1 MINITKK
8 YILVSLFAFIF
19 VGCNEKNEPVKD
31 IPKKIE
37 TVIEVKKIPTPKV
50 IQEKKE
56 IIKEEEKKE
65 IKAPVLISYPEQKI
79 ERTSSIATKKT
90 IKNFDF
96 NIIKKGF
103 KDDNTLLIVG
113 GIQGDEPGGFMAAS
127 LIATHYE
134 ITKGSVWIVPNL
146 NFYSIIKRSRGPYG
160 DMNRKFANLP
170 KSDPEYESIQR
181 IKSYINDENV
191 KLIVNLHDGSGYYRP
206 KYIDKQHSPYKWGQC
221 SIIDQEVLK
230 DSKYPDLLS
239 ISNDVVKHVNKNLI
253 TQEHV
258 YHLHNTRT
266 REGDKEMEKTLTY
279 YAINQGKAA
288 FGNEASKSLPTH
300 QRTYYHLLAL
310 EKYMDTMGI
319 KYKRKFNL
327 NDQVVKNIIDNDIE
341 ISLYNNS
348 ITLPLSKIRNIINYF
363 PVKNDGTIDF
373 VPSNPL
379 MSIVKKKDEY
389 IIYYGNRRLSRLKPD
404 YIDYTNETKD
414 VKIKVDN
421 SDKETPFGSLI
432 TVKDQFKVYP
442 IKDYRINVIGYTNK
456 SKKETN
462 IAINRKK
469 MMKQFS
475 IDKDGS
481 IYRIEFYSKEKF
493 AGMILVKFTG

>member
-1 MINITKK
+1 MINVIKK
-8 YILVSLFAFIF
+8 YLFISLFTFILI
-19 VGCNEKNEPVKD
+19 GCNEPVKEFQ
-31 IPKKIE
+31 KKTEEVVTVNKKTE
-37 TVIEVKKIPTPKV
+37 TIVTSKNEVV
-50 IQEKKE
+50 IQE
-56 IIKEEEKKE
+56 E
-65 IKAPVLISYPEQKI
+65 IKTPILVSYPNQKI
-79 ERTSSIATKKT
+79 ERSSSTATKQT

-160 DMNRKFANLP
+160 DMNRKFAKLP
-170 KSDPEYESIQR
+170 KNDPEYESIQR
-181 IKSYINDENV
+181 IKTYINDKSV

-206 KYIDKQHSPYKWGQC
+206 KYEDNLHSPKRWGQC
-221 SIIDQEVLK
+221 SIIDQEILIG
-230 DSKYPDLLS
+230 SKYSDLLT
-239 ISNDVVKHVNKNLI
+239 ISNNVVKHVNKNLI
-253 TQEHV
+253 TKEHV

-288 FGNEASKSLPTH
+288 FGNEASKDLPTH

-319 KYKRKFNL
+319 EYKRKFNL
-327 NDQVVKNIIDNDIE
+327 NDQVVKNIIDNDIQ
-341 ISLYNNS
+341 ISLYDNK

-379 MSIVKKKDEY
+379 MSIVKKNNEFV
-389 IIYYGNRRLSRLKPD
+389 IYYGNRRLSRLKPD
-404 YIDYTNETKD
+404 YIDYTNEEKD
-414 VKIKVDN
+414 VKIKIDN
-421 SDKETPFGSLI
+421 NDKQTAFGSLI
-432 TVKDQFKVYP
+432 TVKDQFQVYP
-442 IKDYRINVIGYTNK
+442 IKDYRVNVIGYTNK

-469 MMKQFS
+469 MKKQFS

-481 IYRIEFYSKEKF
+481 IYRIEFYSKDKF
-493 AGMILVKFTG
+493 AGMILVKFAG

>member
-1 MINITKK
+1 MTHLIKK
-8 YILVSLFAFIF
+8 YAVVSLVLFSLL
-19 VGCNEKNEPVKD
+19 GCNDINEPVK
-31 IPKKIE
+31 KNQKE
-37 TVIEVKKIPTPKV
+37 IEVIKKQVDNNTTSKV
-50 IQEKKE
+50 ITQNTQIVEKE
-56 IIKEEEKKE
+56 EIKEPLLVSYPNQE
-65 IKAPVLISYPEQKI
+65 IK
-79 ERTSSIATKKT
+79 RTSSTATKKT

-160 DMNRKFANLP
+160 DMNRKFAQLP

-181 IKSYINDENV
+181 IKSYINDESV

-206 KYIDKQHSPYKWGQC
+206 TYEDNMHSPKRWGQC
-221 SIIDQEVLK
+221 SIIDQEILENN
-230 DSKYPDLLS
+230 KYSDLLT
-239 ISNDVVKHVNKNLI
+239 ISQDVVKHVNTKLI
-253 TQEHV
+253 KKEHV

-319 KYKRKFNL
+319 EYKRKFNL

-341 ISLYNNS
+341 ISLYDNK
-348 ITLPLSKIRNIINYF
+348 IKLPLSKIRNIINYF

-379 MSIVKKKDEY
+379 MSIVKKKNEY
-389 IIYYGNRRLSRLKPD
+389 VIYYGNRRLSRLKPD
-404 YIDYTNETKD
+404 YTDYTNENKD
-414 VKIKVDN
+414 VTIKIDN
-421 SDKETPFGSLI
+421 NDKQTAFGSLI

-442 IKDYRINVIGYTNK
+442 IKDYRVNVIGYTNK

-462 IAINRKK
+462 ITINRKK
-469 MMKQFS
+469 MLKKFS

>member
-1 MINITKK
+1 MVRFIKK
-8 YILVSLFAFIF
+8 TIILSLFAFTLAA
-19 VGCNEKNEPVKD
+19 CNETVKQPIKPLLEPLSIQKTEKQNNTLGNTAEE
-31 IPKKIE
+31 ISQKKITDLE
-37 TVIEVKKIPTPKV
+37 IENK
-50 IQEKKE
+50 
-56 IIKEEEKKE
+56 
-65 IKAPVLISYPEQKI
+65 SYPVQKI
-79 ERTSSIATKKT
+79 KRISSIATKKT

-103 KDDNTLLIVG
+103 KDENTLLIVG

-134 ITKGSVWIVPNL
+134 ITKGSVWVIPNL

-170 KSDPEYESIQR
+170 KNDPEYETVER
-181 IKSYINDENV
+181 IKSYINDKNV

-206 KYIDKQHSPYKWGQC
+206 KYEDKLHSPKKWGQC
-221 SIIDQEVLK
+221 SIIDQETLK
-230 DSKYPDLLS
+230 GSKYSNLLK
-239 ISNDVVKHVNKNLI
+239 ISNSVVDHVNKSLI
-253 TQEHV
+253 NKEHV

-288 FGNEASKSLPTH
+288 FGNEASKNLPTH

-319 KYKRKFNL
+319 EYKRKFNL

-341 ISLYNNS
+341 ISLYDNK

-373 VPSNPL
+373 IPSNPL
-379 MSIVKKKDEY
+379 MSIVKKKNEY
-389 IIYYGNRRLSRLKPD
+389 VIYYGNRRLSRLKAD
-404 YIDYTNETKD
+404 YIDYTNENKNVT
-414 VKIKVDN
+414 ISIDN
-421 SDKETPFGSLI
+421 KNEEIPFGSLI
-432 TVKDQFKVYP
+432 TVKDTFKVYP
-442 IKDYRINVIGYTNK
+442 IKDYRVNIIGYTNK

-462 IAINRKK
+462 ITINRQKILKK
-469 MMKQFS
+469 FS
-475 IDKDGS
+475 IDKDGL